1 MNSRGKKNTRISV
14 SLDEG
19 DYQALNQ
26 LAQTGDVSV
35 AWVIR
40 RALTDFLA
48 KHRGSTIGQLPLA
61 LEDRQADA

>member
-1 MNSRGKKNTRISV
+1 MDNN
-14 SLDEG
+14 

-26 LAQTGDVSV
+26 IAQTGDVSV

-48 KHRGSTIGQLPLA
+48 KHRGSTIEQIPLG
-61 LEDRQADA
+61 LEDRKSTP